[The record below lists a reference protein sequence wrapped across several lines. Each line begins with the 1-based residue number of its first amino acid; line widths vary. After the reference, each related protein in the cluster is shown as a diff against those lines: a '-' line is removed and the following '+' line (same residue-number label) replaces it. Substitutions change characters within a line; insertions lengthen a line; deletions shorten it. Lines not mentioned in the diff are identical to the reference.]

1 MNGRFVYLK
10 KSLAIA
16 GFLLLSSVVDAQVM
30 WNLKG
35 GWMGRKAIVQ
45 ESEVEEKNRPDWMAG
60 LELEIPLSDKLN
72 LETGLRYRD
81 HKIWVVK
88 EYDYDIGG
96 EKFTRN
102 FDANANF
109 EIPLR
114 LAYKQQLGKHFS
126 LHAGV
131 GPYISTCYGAGWD
144 RFNAEY
150 HGSNWS
156 DIEWS
161 DAKFKDMTNVGLE
174 SSIAINWA
182 CLSLGATYNT
192 PCFYK
197 GYKDENKPIIMAT
210 LGIRFKSSAWR
221 YVGATLLTIATVGG
235 AAASAWSSAVEA
247 NQNYSSSS
255 YGSYGS
261 SSSRNSSSSTTGNK
275 YSITGQQNA
284 NNAQTAYNRYGDLL
298 SKHFYGST
306 SATLSEVKQ
315 WQNEMKKLKQKW
327 GDKIV
332 YNDLQ
337 DKSTSNCIN
346 SSHSH

>member
-161 DAKFKDMTNVGLE
+161 DAKFKDILN
-174 SSIAINWA
+174 
-182 CLSLGATYNT
+182 
-192 PCFYK
+192 
-197 GYKDENKPIIMAT
+197 
-210 LGIRFKSSAWR
+210 SA
-221 YVGATLLTIATVGG
+221 AL
-235 AAASAWSSAVEA
+235 
-247 NQNYSSSS
+247 
-255 YGSYGS
+255 
-261 SSSRNSSSSTTGNK
+261 
-275 YSITGQQNA
+275 
-284 NNAQTAYNRYGDLL
+284 
-298 SKHFYGST
+298 
-306 SATLSEVKQ
+306 
-315 WQNEMKKLKQKW
+315 
-327 GDKIV
+327 
-332 YNDLQ
+332 
-337 DKSTSNCIN
+337 
-346 SSHSH
+346 